1 LSRPTFEDLVAVIH
15 KLRSPGGCPWD
26 REQTHNS
33 LKPMLIEEA
42 YEVIEAI
49 EEENDQE
56 LSSELGDLL
65 LQIVFHADIANETN
79 RFNLSDIIEKVHNKM
94 IRRHPHVFG
103 DEKASD
109 SAEVLRNWEA
119 IKAAEKQAA
128 GEQKTSMLDSVS
140 SAMPGLLEAFQLTTR
155 AARVRFDWPNVK
167 SCFDKLS
174 EEVTELQAEI
184 DKAEQNN
191 DANNEKAIAEEIGDL
206 LFMVVNIA
214 RLLNVDPESALKG
227 ANRKF
232 RRRFGYIE
240 KSLASQGKTP
250 SDSNLEE
257 MEEFWQE
264 AKKLEKEAIK
274 K

>member
-49 EEENDQE
+49 EEENDQQ

-79 RFNLSDIIEKVHNKM
+79 RFNLSDIIEQVHNKM

-140 SAMPGLLEAFQLTTR
+140 NAMPGLLEAFQLTTR

-174 EEVTELQAEI
+174 EEVMELQVEI
-184 DKAEQNN
+184 DKQNSN
-191 DANNEKAIAEEIGDL
+191 ANNEKAIAEEIGDL

-240 KSLASQGKTP
+240 KSLESKGKTP

-257 MEEFWQE
+257 MEKFWQE
-264 AKKLEKEAIK
+264 AKKLEKEVVK